1 MTVMSLVWS
10 WKSLELTKFCS
21 SWNNDYYF

>member
-10 WKSLELTKFCS
+10 WKSLELTEFC
-21 SWNNDYYF
+21 